1 MKAFVPLSHDL
12 RRSIGHF
19 VLNIRFFVVN
29 FSLEFAAEV
38 ETSYGFILKVSFY
51 EKCHQIPY
59 KLAPPTG
66 HWVGNLQNLFTDQLR
81 RFQTTLKI
89 YFQQSILCST
99 KHFVTIRQ
107 RTEGAV
113 LRQMDRKLRVNIKLV
128 STYCDISYIEIGDLE
143 ETLKKVNTN

>member
-1 MKAFVPLSHDL
+1 MSGSTYQIEHRLNQNLLMKAFVPLSHDL

-29 FSLEFAAEV
+29 FSLEFAPEV
-38 ETSYGFILKVSFY
+38 ETSYGFILNVSFY

-81 RFQTTLKI
+81 RFQTSTLKI
-89 YFQQSILCST
+89 YFQQSILYST
-99 KHFVTIRQ
+99 KHFVDYT
-107 RTEGAV
+107 
-113 LRQMDRKLRVNIKLV
+113 
-128 STYCDISYIEIGDLE
+128 STYRRCCLTSDGQEVKS
-143 ETLKKVNTN
+143 KH